1 MNILSSML
9 NFIASKLS
17 SHETRLTN
25 VESNL
30 SGKVIYRTAINAA
43 PIPMNAASNLN
54 RMYDVSY
61 QGYKPISISYYITGA
76 GWDEIKIV
84 YIYLETS
91 SSQVRA
97 VITNYTTTSYP
108 DLTLT
113 VSVAYVKDDL
123 A

>member
-30 SGKVIYRTAINAA
+30 SGKVIYRTAINAT
-43 PIPMNAASNLN
+43 PIPMNATSNLN

-61 QGYKPISISYYITGA
+61 PGYKPISISYYITGA

>member
-1 MNILSSML
+1 ML

-17 SHETRLTN
+17 SHETRLNN
-25 VESNL
+25 VEGNL
-30 SGKVIYRTAINAA
+30 SGKVIYRIAVNET

-54 RMYDVSY
+54 KVYDVSY
-61 QGYKPISISYYITGA
+61 SGYKPVAISYYITGA
-76 GWDEIKIV
+76 GWDEIKIA

-113 VSVAYVKDDL
+113 ISVAYVKDDL

>member
-25 VESNL
+25 VENNL
-30 SGKVIYRTAINAA
+30 SGKVIYRTAINAT
-43 PIPMNAASNLN
+43 PIPMNVASNLN

-61 QGYKPISISYYITGA
+61 PGYKPISISYYITGA

-91 SSQVRA
+91 SQQVRA

-113 VSVAYVKDDL
+113 ISVAYVKNDL

>member
-1 MNILSSML
+1 MNILSSIL
-9 NFIASKLS
+9 NFVASKLS

-25 VESNL
+25 VEGNL
-30 SGKVIYRTAINAA
+30 SGKVIYRTAINAT

-61 QGYKPISISYYITGA
+61 PGYKPISISYYITGA

-97 VITNYTTTSYP
+97 VITNYSTSSFP

-113 VSVAYVKDDL
+113 ISVAYVKDDL

>member
-17 SHETRLTN
+17 SHETRLNN
-25 VESNL
+25 VEGNL
-30 SGKVIYRTAINAA
+30 SGKVIYRTAINAT

-61 QGYKPISISYYITGA
+61 PGYKPISISYYITGA

-97 VITNYTTTSYP
+97 VITNYNTSSYP

-113 VSVAYVKDDL
+113 ISVAYVKDDL

>member
-30 SGKVIYRTAINAA
+30 SGKVIYRTAINAT

-61 QGYKPISISYYITGA
+61 SGYKPVAISYYITGA

-97 VITNYTTTSYP
+97 VITNYTTSSFP

-113 VSVAYVKDDL
+113 ISVAYVKDDL

>member
-17 SHETRLTN
+17 SHETRLNN
-25 VESNL
+25 VEGNL
-30 SGKVIYRTAINAA
+30 SGKVIYRVAVNGT

-61 QGYKPISISYYITGA
+61 SGYKPVAISYYITGA

-113 VSVAYVKDDL
+113 ISVAYVKDDL

>member
-1 MNILSSML
+1 MNVLSSML

-30 SGKVIYRTAINAA
+30 SGKVIYRTAINAT
-43 PIPMNAASNLN
+43 PIPMNAASNLD

-113 VSVAYVKDDL
+113 ISVAYVKDDL

>member
-1 MNILSSML
+1 MNVLSSML

-30 SGKVIYRTAINAA
+30 SGKVIYRTAINAT

-108 DLTLT
+108 DLALT
-113 VSVAYVKDDL
+113 ISVAYVKDDL

>member
-1 MNILSSML
+1 MNILSSIL
-9 NFIASKLS
+9 NFVATKLS
-17 SHETRLTN
+17 SHERRLTN

-30 SGKVIYRTAINAA
+30 SGKVIYRTAINAT

-61 QGYKPISISYYITGA
+61 PGYKPIAISYYITGA
-76 GWDEIKIV
+76 GWDEVKII

-113 VSVAYVKDDL
+113 ISVAYVKDDL

>member
-17 SHETRLTN
+17 SHETRLDN
-25 VESNL
+25 VEDNL
-30 SGKVIYRTAINAA
+30 SGKVIYRIAVNET
-43 PIPMNAASNLN
+43 PIPINAASNLN
-54 RMYDVSY
+54 KVYDVSY
-61 QGYKPISISYYITGA
+61 PGYKPVSISYYISGA
-76 GWDEIKIV
+76 GWDVVEII

-97 VITNYTTTSYP
+97 VITNYNTSSFP
-108 DLTLT
+108 DLRLT
-113 VSVAYVKDDL
+113 ISVAYVKDDL

>member
-30 SGKVIYRTAINAA
+30 SGKVIYRTAINAT

-61 QGYKPISISYYITGA
+61 PGYKPVAISYYITGA

>member
-17 SHETRLTN
+17 SHETRLDN
-25 VESNL
+25 VEDNL
-30 SGKVIYRTAINAA
+30 SGKVIYRIAVNET

-54 RMYDVSY
+54 KVFDVSY
-61 QGYKPISISYYITGA
+61 SGYKPVSISYYISGA
-76 GWDEIKIV
+76 GWDVVKII

-91 SSQVRA
+91 SSQVMA
-97 VITNYTTTSYP
+97 VITNYNTSSFP
-108 DLTLT
+108 DLKLT
-113 VSVAYVKDDL
+113 ISVAYVKDDL

>member
-17 SHETRLTN
+17 SHETRLNN
-25 VESNL
+25 VEGNL
-30 SGKVIYRTAINAA
+30 SGKVIYRIAVNET

-54 RMYDVSY
+54 KVYDVSY
-61 QGYKPISISYYITGA
+61 SGYKPVAISYYITGA
-76 GWDEIKIV
+76 GWDEIKIA

-113 VSVAYVKDDL
+113 ISVAYVKDDL

>member
-17 SHETRLTN
+17 SHETRLAN
-25 VESNL
+25 VEDNL
-30 SGKVIYRTAINAA
+30 SGKVIYRIAVNET

-54 RMYDVSY
+54 KVYDVSY
-61 QGYKPISISYYITGA
+61 PGYKPVSISYYISGG
-76 GWDEIKIV
+76 GWDVVEII

-91 SSQVRA
+91 SSKVRA
-97 VITNYTTTSYP
+97 VITNYNTSSFP

-113 VSVAYVKDDL
+113 ISVAYVKDDL

>member
-17 SHETRLTN
+17 SHETRLDN
-25 VESNL
+25 VEGNL
-30 SGKVIYRTAINAA
+30 SGKVIYRTAINET

-54 RMYDVSY
+54 RTFDVSY
-61 QGYKPISISYYITGA
+61 QGYKPIAISYYISGV
-76 GWDEIKIV
+76 GWDVVEII

-97 VITNYTTTSYP
+97 VITNYNTSSFP
-108 DLTLT
+108 DLRLT
-113 VSVAYVKDDL
+113 ISVAYVKDDL